1 MGLSFVLRPTEG
13 GSMMEVVFDGV
24 DEVVVDA
31 SEYFSCCWRR

>member
-13 GSMMEVVFDGV
+13 GSMMEVVLDGV

-31 SEYFSCCWRR
+31 SEFLWCWGR